1 MQLQKEYSKFKDA
14 GIEILAISAGS
25 PEDAQKAKKLSGAEF
40 EVRVDESGQIMDQF
54 GLRDIAGNPFT
65 GEDVARAAT
74 LLVSRQGKLLWAKYA
89 ENYRVRM
96 KVDHLLLLAQNA
108 LLAHRQ
114 SDR

>member
-1 MQLQKEYSKFKDA
+1 VQLQKGYLKFKDA
-14 GIEILAISAGS
+14 GIEILAIVAGS
-25 PEDAQKAKKLSGAEF
+25 PEDAQKAKKLSGASF
-40 EVRVDESGQIMDQF
+40 ELRADESGQMMDRF

-74 LLVSRQGKLLWAKYA
+74 LLVSRHGKLLWAKYA

-96 KVDHLLLLAQNA
+96 KVDQLLLFTQKVLSAQ
-108 LLAHRQ
+108 RQ